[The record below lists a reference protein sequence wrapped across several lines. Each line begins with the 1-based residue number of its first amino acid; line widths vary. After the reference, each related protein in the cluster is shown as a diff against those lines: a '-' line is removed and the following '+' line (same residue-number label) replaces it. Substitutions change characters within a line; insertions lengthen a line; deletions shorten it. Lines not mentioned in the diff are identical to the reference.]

1 MPSIRDYI
9 VENWDS
15 IIINVVFISIII
27 ILADRGGCIQ
37 LCLNRYCGIPTR
49 DQVGECFIECGVP
62 EFLAN
67 PVFPII
73 MIYVLFMVI
82 ITLIIVIV
90 RGNME
95 EFSMGK

>member
-37 LCLNRYCGIPTR
+37 LCLNRYCGIPSES
-49 DQVGECFIECGVP
+49 QVRECFIECGIP

-67 PVFPII
+67 PLIPQIIIYIVFI
-73 MIYVLFMVI
+73 MII
-82 ITLIIVIV
+82 IFIIVSIR
-90 RGNME
+90 RGI
-95 EFSMGK
+95 S